1 MTAEIIIHVQP
12 LLWKHLLRE
21 VVVVV
26 VVVVVFVLSKEHGMH
41 FMELFSIVG
50 ERSKFQEFSKMV
62 ESSETRIVT

>member
-21 VVVVV
+21 VVV

>member
-21 VVVVV
+21 VVVV

>member
-21 VVVVV
+21 V